1 MSLTQEEI
9 DRETRLHV
17 ARQRAEEEES
27 RELFRCALP
36 HLVQVATWS
45 ASIRDQA
52 GRHAAASM
60 PPQEWESDAMNL
72 RRNTLENLVRVREEL
87 DAIERILIEPKDGD
101 G

>member
-1 MSLTQEEI
+1 
-9 DRETRLHV
+9 
-17 ARQRAEEEES
+17 
-27 RELFRCALP
+27 
-36 HLVQVATWS
+36 
-45 ASIRDQA
+45 
-52 GRHAAASM
+52 M